1 MTGSLSILRYE
12 LYLARLA
19 EHEANTAEIR
29 AFWSNRAKLA
39 ERELEAL
46 FEKKDRAGA

>member
-1 MTGSLSILRYE
+1 MVGSLSILRYE
-12 LYLARLA
+12 IHAARLA
-19 EHEANTAEIR
+19 EHEANTSEIR

-46 FEKKDRAGA
+46 FEKKEAT